1 VIVSD
6 AEPTKWIGAPLATR
20 ELVLRV
26 LSALVLA
33 PLAVAIAYVG
43 GWPFVVFWGLAAAVV
58 LWEWTSL
65 VALADRRVV
74 LMAGFAP
81 LALAGA
87 LAGADR
93 LLAGAIVAVMG
104 AMAAAAL
111 APGARRLWVA
121 AGLPYAAAIALAPV
135 ALRADTEFGFLA
147 VIFLYA
153 VVWSTDIA
161 AYFVGRAVG
170 GPKLMPTV
178 SPKKTWSGAIGGLT
192 AAIAVAVVTVQ
203 AAGLTGWPYIV
214 LVAVALSA
222 VSQAGDLFESSL
234 KRRFGAKDSSH
245 LIPGHGGLM
254 DRLDGFVAAAILA
267 ALIGLMRGGVEAPGR
282 GLMMW

>member
-1 VIVSD
+1 MSD

>member
-170 GPKLMPTV
+170 GPMLMPTV